1 MERRVTEN
9 LDPSPQGDT
18 MPKTFHLIHL
28 TLNKYNYRTS
38 KKKCLHYLL
47 CLISEMLILMLEC
60 YLKQFFFFYFSR
72 SQLHELIALWTDQL
86 ALLTSAHALG
96 PRPPCVCWHLPQPSP
111 RPPHLPF
118 SSAWKHPE
126 VILIPKN
133 ICFPQFCHL
142 LLSLHP
148 FTVLNDDY
156 HLDSTVGSQ
165 LTSLPPNSW
174 QNDLLET
181 WSDPAAPLIKVT
193 GQPSITNGTSKLLNR
208 TNKFFCDPIPPS
220 FPTPQPKTIH
230 LTIPTLPLKI
240 Q

>member
-1 MERRVTEN
+1 MLLDQGHPVSAGICPSLLQGLPIYPSLQPEN
-9 LDPSPQGDT
+9 
-18 MPKTFHLIHL
+18 
-28 TLNKYNYRTS
+28 
-38 KKKCLHYLL
+38 
-47 CLISEMLILMLEC
+47 IL
-60 YLKQFFFFYFSR
+60 KVFSY
-72 SQLHELIALWTDQL
+72 Q
-86 ALLTSAHALG
+86 
-96 PRPPCVCWHLPQPSP
+96 
-111 RPPHLPF
+111 
-118 SSAWKHPE
+118 K
-126 VILIPKN
+126 

-148 FTVLNDDY
+148 FTVLDDY

-165 LTSLPPNSW
+165 LTSLPPKSW

-181 WSDPAAPLIKVT
+181 WSNPAAPLIKVT
-193 GQPSITNGTSKLLNR
+193 GQPSITNGMSKLLNR